1 MQYQEVINLAKENI
15 EQIFPSLD
23 YSTIDLEGANVVLYS
38 KQSDKFVEDP
48 ENIKKL
54 AQAIRRRVIVRPD
67 PSVLIP
73 EDEAEE
79 KIRKIIPA
87 EIAISDVYFEHDSG
101 EVIIEVDDPE
111 SIQNRNSTIQNQ
123 IRKEIKWAPRI
134 TRAPPIKSATIK
146 MVREFLKAEAEERR
160 KFLRNLAKR
169 ISRDPLPGENYV
181 RLTSLGGW
189 REVGRS
195 SSLLMTKN
203 SRVMID
209 CGLDPAAIDSDDA
222 ASGAPYLN
230 APELWPLNS
239 MDGVVLTHAHMDH
252 GGFLPYLYSIGYDG
266 PLYLTAPTRDL
277 LLLLLMDYVKL
288 GIADNRKIPYKM
300 EDIRNMIRH
309 TDTLNYN
316 ETTDIAPDIRVT
328 LRNAGHIL
336 GSSIVHFHLGEG
348 FHNLLM
354 SGDIKYTNSWLF
366 NAADNRI
373 PRVETFV
380 TESTYGGKTDF
391 QPSRVEAG
399 DRLAQIVRLA
409 VERKGKVL
417 IPVFA
422 VGRSQEVMLVLEEKY
437 RLGEL
442 PKIPVYL
449 DGMIYEATSIHT
461 AYPEFLNNNLRDSI
475 TKRKE
480 NPFLSDI
487 FVRVDAPEKR
497 ESIVNDVGPFVV
509 LATSGMM
516 NGGPVLEYFT
526 NWADDER
533 NFIVFVGYQ
542 AGRTLGRK
550 ILTGTKQ
557 FTIRKEGVLKDIN
570 MKLTVESVDGFSGH
584 SDRRQ
589 LIKYIESMESK
600 PRRILVN
607 HGDPAKAQ
615 EFSRAVSMKFGIES
629 YAPFNLETVRLR

>member
-266 PLYLTAPTRDL
+266 PLYLTAPTRDM

-309 TDTLNYN
+309 TVTLNYN

>member
-1 MQYQEVINLAKENI
+1 MQFQEVISQTKENLEI
-15 EQIFPSLD
+15 IFPNID
-23 YSTIDLEGANVVLYS
+23 YTNIDLEGANVILYS
-38 KQSDKFVEDP
+38 KESDKFLENP

-54 AQAIRRRVIVRPD
+54 AQAIRRRVVVRPD

-79 KIRKIIPA
+79 KIREIIPNG
-87 EIAISDVYFEHDSG
+87 IGISDIYFEHDSG

-111 SIQNRNSTIQNQ
+111 SIQGQDKQFLNQ
-123 IRKEIKWAPRI
+123 IRKDIKWAPRI
-134 TRAPPIKSATIK
+134 MRTPPIKSATIK
-146 MVREFLKAEAEERR
+146 MVREFLKSEAEERR

-169 ISRDPLPGENYV
+169 ISRDPIPGENYA

-203 SRVMID
+203 SKVMID
-209 CGLDPAAIDSDDA
+209 CGLDPAAVDSDDPS
-222 ASGAPYLN
+222 SGAPYLN

-239 MDGVVLTHAHMDH
+239 IDGIVLTHAHMDH

-288 GIADNRKIPYKM
+288 GLSENRRVPYKM

-309 TDTLNYN
+309 TVTLNYN
-316 ETTDIAPDIRVT
+316 ETTDISPDIRVT

-336 GSSIVHFHLGEG
+336 GSSIVHFHIGEG

-354 SGDIKYTNSWLF
+354 SGDIKYMNSWLF
-366 NAADNRI
+366 NAADNRV

-380 TESTYGGKTDF
+380 TESTYGGKNDF
-391 QPSRVEAG
+391 QPTRQEAG
-399 DRLAQIVRLA
+399 ERLAEIVRLA
-409 VERKGKVL
+409 VERKGKIL

-437 RLGEL
+437 RLGEI

-461 AYPEFLNNNLRDSI
+461 AYPEFLNTNLRESI
-475 TKRKE
+475 TKKKE

-497 ESIVNDVGPFVV
+497 EEIVNDVGPFVV

-516 NGGPVLEYFT
+516 NGGPVMEYFT
-526 NWADDER
+526 SWADDER
-533 NFIVFVGYQ
+533 NFLVFVGYQ
-542 AGRTLGRK
+542 ADRTLGRK
-550 ILTGTKQ
+550 ILSGVKQ
-557 FTIRKEGVLKDIN
+557 FSIRKEGTIREVTMN
-570 MKLTVESVDGFSGH
+570 MTVESVDGFSGH
-584 SDRRQ
+584 SDRKQ
-589 LIKYIESMESK
+589 LMKYIESMESR
-600 PRRILVN
+600 PRRVLVN
-607 HGDPAKAQ
+607 HGDPIKAQ
-615 EFSRAVSMKFGIES
+615 EFSRSISLKYGLDS

>member
-1 MQYQEVINLAKENI
+1 MQFQEVISQTKENLEI
-15 EQIFPSLD
+15 IFPNID
-23 YSTIDLEGANVVLYS
+23 YTNIDLEGANVILYS
-38 KQSDKFVEDP
+38 KESDKFLENP

-54 AQAIRRRVIVRPD
+54 AQAIRRRVVVRPD

-79 KIRKIIPA
+79 KIREIIPNG
-87 EIAISDVYFEHDSG
+87 IGISDIYFEHDSG

-111 SIQNRNSTIQNQ
+111 SIQGQDKQFLNQ
-123 IRKEIKWAPRI
+123 IRKDIKWAPRI
-134 TRAPPIKSATIK
+134 MRTPPLKSATIK
-146 MVREFLKAEAEERR
+146 MVREFLKSEAEERR

-169 ISRDPLPGENYV
+169 ISRDPIPGENYA

-203 SRVMID
+203 SKIMID
-209 CGLDPAAIDSDDA
+209 CGLDPAAVDSDDPS
-222 ASGAPYLN
+222 SGAPYLN

-239 MDGVVLTHAHMDH
+239 IDGIVLTHAHMDH

-288 GIADNRKIPYKM
+288 GLSENRRVPYKM

-309 TDTLNYN
+309 TVTLNYN
-316 ETTDIAPDIRVT
+316 ETTDISPDIRVT

-336 GSSIVHFHLGEG
+336 GSSIVHFHIGEG

-354 SGDIKYTNSWLF
+354 SGDIKYMNSWLF
-366 NAADNRI
+366 NAADNRV

-380 TESTYGGKTDF
+380 TESTYGGKNDF
-391 QPSRVEAG
+391 QPTRQEAG
-399 DRLAQIVRLA
+399 ERLAEIVRLA
-409 VERKGKVL
+409 VERKGKIL

-437 RLGEL
+437 RLGEI

-461 AYPEFLNNNLRDSI
+461 AYPEFLNTNLRESI
-475 TKRKE
+475 TKKKE

-487 FVRVDAPEKR
+487 FVRVDAPERR
-497 ESIVNDVGPFVV
+497 EEIVNDVGPFVV

-516 NGGPVLEYFT
+516 NGGPVMEYFT
-526 NWADDER
+526 SWADDER
-533 NFIVFVGYQ
+533 NFLVFVGYQ
-542 AGRTLGRK
+542 ADRTLGRK
-550 ILTGTKQ
+550 ILSGVKQ
-557 FTIRKEGVLKDIN
+557 FSIRKEGTIREVTMN
-570 MKLTVESVDGFSGH
+570 MTVESVDGFSGH
-584 SDRRQ
+584 SDRKQ
-589 LIKYIESMESK
+589 LMKYIESMESR
-600 PRRILVN
+600 PRRVLVN
-607 HGDPAKAQ
+607 HGDPIKAQ
-615 EFSRAVSMKFGIES
+615 EFSRSISLKYGLDS

>member
-1 MQYQEVINLAKENI
+1 MQFQEVISQTKENLEI
-15 EQIFPSLD
+15 IFPNID
-23 YSTIDLEGANVVLYS
+23 YTNIDLEGANVILYS
-38 KQSDKFVEDP
+38 KESDKFLENP

-54 AQAIRRRVIVRPD
+54 AQAIRRRVVVRPD

-79 KIRKIIPA
+79 KIREIIPNG
-87 EIAISDVYFEHDSG
+87 IGISDIYFEHDSG

-111 SIQNRNSTIQNQ
+111 SIQGQDKQFLNQ
-123 IRKEIKWAPRI
+123 IRKDIKWAPRI
-134 TRAPPIKSATIK
+134 MRTPPLKSATIK
-146 MVREFLKAEAEERR
+146 MVREFLKSEAEERR

-169 ISRDPLPGENYV
+169 ISRDPIPGENYA

-203 SRVMID
+203 SKIMID
-209 CGLDPAAIDSDDA
+209 CGLDPAAVDSDDPS
-222 ASGAPYLN
+222 SGAPYLN

-239 MDGVVLTHAHMDH
+239 IDGIVLTHAHMDH

-288 GIADNRKIPYKM
+288 GLSENRRVPYKM

-309 TDTLNYN
+309 TVTLNYN
-316 ETTDIAPDIRVT
+316 ETTDISPDIRVT

-336 GSSIVHFHLGEG
+336 GSSIVHFHIGEG

-354 SGDIKYTNSWLF
+354 SGDIKYMNSWLF
-366 NAADNRI
+366 NAADNRV

-380 TESTYGGKTDF
+380 TESTYGGKNDF
-391 QPSRVEAG
+391 QPTRQEAG
-399 DRLAQIVRLA
+399 ERLAEIVRLA
-409 VERKGKVL
+409 VERKGKIL

-437 RLGEL
+437 RLGEI

-461 AYPEFLNNNLRDSI
+461 AYPEFLNTNLRESI
-475 TKRKE
+475 TKKKE

-487 FVRVDAPEKR
+487 FVRVDAPERR
-497 ESIVNDVGPFVV
+497 EEIVNDVGPFVV

-516 NGGPVLEYFT
+516 NGGPVMEYFT
-526 NWADDER
+526 SWADDEG
-533 NFIVFVGYQ
+533 I
-542 AGRTLGRK
+542 
-550 ILTGTKQ
+550 
-557 FTIRKEGVLKDIN
+557 
-570 MKLTVESVDGFSGH
+570 FSY
-584 SDRRQ
+584 
-589 LIKYIESMESK
+589 L
-600 PRRILVN
+600 
-607 HGDPAKAQ
+607 
-615 EFSRAVSMKFGIES
+615 
-629 YAPFNLETVRLR
+629 

>member
-1 MQYQEVINLAKENI
+1 MQFQEVISQTKENLEI
-15 EQIFPSLD
+15 IFPNID
-23 YSTIDLEGANVVLYS
+23 YTNIDLEGANVILYS
-38 KQSDKFVEDP
+38 KESDKFLENP

-54 AQAIRRRVIVRPD
+54 AQAIRRRVVVRPD

-79 KIRKIIPA
+79 KIREIIPNG
-87 EIAISDVYFEHDSG
+87 IGISDIYFEHDSG

-111 SIQNRNSTIQNQ
+111 SIQGQDKQFLNQ
-123 IRKEIKWAPRI
+123 IRKDIKWAPRI
-134 TRAPPIKSATIK
+134 MRTPPIKSATIK
-146 MVREFLKAEAEERR
+146 MVREFLKSEAEERR

-169 ISRDPLPGENYV
+169 ISRDTIPGENYA

-203 SRVMID
+203 SKVMID
-209 CGLDPAAIDSDDA
+209 CGLDPAAVDSDDPS
-222 ASGAPYLN
+222 SGAPYLN

-239 MDGVVLTHAHMDH
+239 IDGIVLTHAHMDH

-288 GIADNRKIPYKM
+288 GLSENRRVPYKM

-309 TDTLNYN
+309 TVTLNYN
-316 ETTDIAPDIRVT
+316 ETTDISPDIRVT

-336 GSSIVHFHLGEG
+336 GSSIVHFHIGEG

-354 SGDIKYTNSWLF
+354 SGDIKYMNSWLF
-366 NAADNRI
+366 NAADNRV

-380 TESTYGGKTDF
+380 TESTYGGKNDF
-391 QPSRVEAG
+391 QPTRQEAG
-399 DRLAQIVRLA
+399 ERLAEIVRLA
-409 VERKGKVL
+409 VERKGKIL

-437 RLGEL
+437 RLGEI

-461 AYPEFLNNNLRDSI
+461 AYPEFLNTNLRESI
-475 TKRKE
+475 TKKKE

-497 ESIVNDVGPFVV
+497 EEIVNDVGPFVV

-516 NGGPVLEYFT
+516 NGGPVMEYFT
-526 NWADDER
+526 SWADDER
-533 NFIVFVGYQ
+533 NFLVFVGYQ
-542 AGRTLGRK
+542 ADRTLGRK
-550 ILTGTKQ
+550 ILSGVKQ
-557 FTIRKEGVLKDIN
+557 FSIRKEGTIREVTMN
-570 MKLTVESVDGFSGH
+570 MTVESVDGFSGH
-584 SDRRQ
+584 SDRKQ
-589 LIKYIESMESK
+589 LMKYIESMESR
-600 PRRILVN
+600 PRRVLVN
-607 HGDPAKAQ
+607 HGDPIKAQ
-615 EFSRAVSMKFGIES
+615 EFSRSISLKYGLDS